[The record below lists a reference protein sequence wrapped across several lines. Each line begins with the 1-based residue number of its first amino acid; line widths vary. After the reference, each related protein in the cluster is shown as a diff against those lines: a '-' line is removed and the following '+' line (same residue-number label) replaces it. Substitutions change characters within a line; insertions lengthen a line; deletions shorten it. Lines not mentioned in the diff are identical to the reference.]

1 MEAPMMRQTTARS
14 IPPKV
19 VELFNGARQLTTV
32 ERLALAKLLLD
43 SILVDQSVEET
54 DWSMMGLEAFQ
65 KDWDNADDAVYDH
78 WRELYDVSPR

>member
-1 MEAPMMRQTTARS
+1 MISNCVSA
-14 IPPKV
+14 
-19 VELFNGARQLTTV
+19 
-32 ERLALAKLLLD
+32 
-43 SILVDQSVEET
+43 DQSVEET